1 MPSECVESR
10 DTIFQDT
17 NYLKFL
23 VEDTGISV
31 YNYWNRRL
39 GRRNRMIDI
48 IIDAVLDSVKALPF
62 LFLAYYLI
70 EYLEHKVDI
79 RSLHNLMMH
88 KKAGVC
94 IGALLGAFPQCGFS
108 VTAANFYTSRLITV
122 GTLLAVFLATSDEAV
137 PILLA
142 EPGMLPIV
150 WKVIGV
156 KIIVAVAA
164 GLIVDIF
171 WKKQKKI
178 GPFKELC
185 QDCHCEDK
193 SILKPALR
201 HTVQLFVFLLIVN
214 LILGFVMEMASESI
228 LQKVFL
234 NGSIFQPFL
243 TTLVGMIPNCAASV
257 ALTELYIGGQITF
270 GSMTAGLCSGAG
282 LGIAVLLKTN
292 KRKKENL
299 GIILILYLVA
309 VATGL
314 ILNIL

>member
-1 MPSECVESR
+1 M
-10 DTIFQDT
+10 
-17 NYLKFL
+17 
-23 VEDTGISV
+23 
-31 YNYWNRRL
+31 
-39 GRRNRMIDI
+39 MADI
-48 IIDAVLDSVKALPF
+48 IADAVLDSVKALPF

-108 VTAANFYTSRLITV
+108 VTAANFFTSRLITV
-122 GTLLAVFLATSDEAV
+122 GTLLAVFIATSDEAI

-142 EPGMLPIV
+142 EPGMLPVV
-150 WKVIGV
+150 WKVIV
-156 KIIVAVAA
+156 IKIVVAVVA
-164 GLIVDIF
+164 GLLVDIF

-185 QDCHCEDK
+185 QNCHCEDK

-201 HTVQLFVFLLIVN
+201 HTGQLFLFLLVIN
-214 LILGFVMEMASESI
+214 LILGFVMEMASDAI
-228 LQKVFL
+228 LQKIFL

-257 ALTELYIGGQITF
+257 ALTELYISGQITF
-270 GSMTAGLCSGAG
+270 GSMMSGLCAGAG
-282 LGIAVLLKTN
+282 LGIAVLLKIN

-299 GIILILYLVA
+299 GIILILYAVA
-309 VATGL
+309 VAAGS
-314 ILNIL
+314 IINILQASL

>member
-1 MPSECVESR
+1 MV
-10 DTIFQDT
+10 F
-17 NYLKFL
+17 
-23 VEDTGISV
+23 
-31 YNYWNRRL
+31 
-39 GRRNRMIDI
+39 DI
-48 IIDAVLDSVKALPF
+48 IIDAVLDSVKAVPF
-62 LFLAYYLI
+62 LFVAYYLI

-79 RSLHNLMMH
+79 RFLHNLMMH

-122 GTLLAVFLATSDEAV
+122 GTLLAVFLATRDEAV
-137 PILLA
+137 PILLS
-142 EPGMLPIV
+142 EPGMFPVV
-150 WKVIGV
+150 WKMIII
-156 KIIVAVAA
+156 KIIVAVIA

-185 QDCHCEDK
+185 KDCHCEDT
-193 SILKPALR
+193 SIMQPAIR
-201 HTVQLFVFLLIVN
+201 HTGQLFVFLLIVN
-214 LILGFVMEMASESI
+214 LILGFIMEMASEAF
-228 LQKVFL
+228 LQKIFL
-234 NGSIFQPFL
+234 GGSIFQPFL

-270 GSMTAGLCSGAG
+270 GSMMSGLCAGAG

-299 GIILILYLVA
+299 GIILILYGVA
-309 VATGL
+309 VAAGL
-314 ILNIL
+314 MLNFLT

>member
-1 MPSECVESR
+1 
-10 DTIFQDT
+10 
-17 NYLKFL
+17 
-23 VEDTGISV
+23 
-31 YNYWNRRL
+31 
-39 GRRNRMIDI
+39 MIDI
-48 IIDAVLDSVKALPF
+48 IADALLDSVKALPF

-79 RSLHNLMMH
+79 RALHNLMMH

-108 VTAANFYTSRLITV
+108 VTAANFFTSRLISV
-122 GTLLAVFLATSDEAV
+122 GTLLAVFIATSDEAI

-142 EPGMLPIV
+142 EPGMLPDV
-150 WKVIGV
+150 WKVILI

-164 GLIVDIF
+164 GLTVDIF

-185 QDCHCEDK
+185 QDCHCEDEG

-201 HTVQLFVFLLIVN
+201 HTVQLFIFLLAVN
-214 LILGFVMEMASESI
+214 LVLGFVMEMASDAI
-228 LQKVFL
+228 LQKIFL

-243 TTLVGMIPNCAASV
+243 TTLIGMIPNCAASV

-270 GSMTAGLCSGAG
+270 GSMLSGLCAGAG

-299 GIILILYLVA
+299 GIILILYAVA
-309 VATGL
+309 VAAGL
-314 ILNIL
+314 ILNII